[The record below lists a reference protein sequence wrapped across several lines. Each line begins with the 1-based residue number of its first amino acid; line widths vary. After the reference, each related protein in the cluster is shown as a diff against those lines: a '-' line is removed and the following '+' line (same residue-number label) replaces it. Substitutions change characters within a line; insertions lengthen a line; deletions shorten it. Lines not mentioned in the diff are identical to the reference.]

1 MKRGMRRFDVCNG
14 DADGLCAV
22 LQWRLAHPAP
32 ATLVTGLK
40 RELALLQTVPAEAGD
55 EVLVC
60 DLSMQRNHAAL
71 LRLLEAGVSVRYV
84 DHHKVDQVPTHA
96 ALQACIDI
104 DARVC
109 TSLLMD
115 RLLDGRFRPWALVGA
130 YGDNLGA
137 VADALATGLG
147 LDEHERRQLRQ
158 LGEGINYNAYGD
170 DASDQ
175 HIAPQPLYAR
185 LARHAH
191 PLELLRHDS
200 IGSELDALRRTDLQ
214 QALAQPVQAA
224 GRSARWVLPARRR
237 MVAACHR
244 QFRQHAGRE
253 RTGAGPCGAADPP
266 RRRLRRQPAR
276 AAGHAGGR
284 RRVLPAL
291 RRRWACRRGR
301 HRPSAAQRTAALH
314 RRAEL
319 GALGWLSLPTS
330 SGSRSRRCADRWAR
344 S

>member
-1 MKRGMRRFDVCNG
+1 MRGMRRFDVCNG

-22 LQWRLAHPAP
+22 LQWRLAHPAS

-71 LRLLEAGVSVRYV
+71 LRLLDAGVKVRYV
-84 DHHKVDQVPTHA
+84 DHHKVDRVPTHA
-96 ALQACIDI
+96 ALQACIDV

-137 VADALATGLG
+137 VADVLATGLG
-147 LDEHERRQLRQ
+147 LDANEREQLRR

-175 HIAPQPLYAR
+175 YIAPQSLYAR
-185 LARHAH
+185 LLQHAH

-200 IGSELDALRRTDLQ
+200 IGSELDALRQADLQ
-214 QALAQPVQAA
+214 QALAQPVHAA
-224 GRSARWVLPARRR
+224 GRRARWVCLPDAAWARR
-237 MVAACHR
+237 VIGSFANVLAASDPTQAHAVLQAHR
-244 QFRQHAGRE
+244 CGGYVVSLRAPQATPGGADEFCRHFGGGGR
-253 RTGAGPCGAADPP
+253 AGAAGIDQLPDGELP
-266 RRRLRRQPAR
+266 RFM
-276 AAGHAGGR
+276 
-284 RRVLPAL
+284 
-291 RRRWACRRGR
+291 
-301 HRPSAAQRTAALH
+301 
-314 RRAEL
+314 AEL
-319 GALGWLSLPTS
+319 ESAHWGG
-330 SGSRSRRCADRWAR
+330 
-344 S
+344 